1 VASRRRPSNSEAGR
15 GGAGGDAATA
25 VPSVSEPIRMSD
37 SAPRQRHAA
46 SLPSLAPAGAREGSR
61 GGAGAAP
68 RTRPAAARL
77 LRERLDASSRVLV
90 LGAGGWFGSTALD
103 LLADAATG
111 AQLLALT
118 GRPRWSVVNG
128 RRWRLSGWDTGAVV
142 RFAPTHV
149 VNCAFLTRD
158 LVASR
163 SRERYISDNVKLSA
177 RFLQTLELP
186 SLRAAVTVSSG
197 AALAATAGLP
207 ELETEPYG
215 YLKRVEELL
224 AHAVAAERAVPVTV
238 CRAWSVTGPFVTR
251 PREYAFS
258 DLVAQAGEGSLRL
271 RSAHQVWRRYVGV
284 DELLGVALALAHDGS
299 SGTLESGG
307 PLVELGELALLVAHE
322 LAVEE
327 RVERPAPNGQPADHY
342 HSDGSSWRE
351 ACRRLG
357 YLPATLEEQIR
368 GVADALLADR
378 SALRGRSKLTHSGK
392 AAA

>member
-1 VASRRRPSNSEAGR
+1 MASPKRPSSSEAGR
-15 GGAGGDAATA
+15 G
-25 VPSVSEPIRMSD
+25 
-37 SAPRQRHAA
+37 
-46 SLPSLAPAGAREGSR
+46 R
-61 GGAGAAP
+61 GGARART

-77 LRERLDASSRVLV
+77 LQGRLDASSRVLV

-103 LLADAATG
+103 LLASAGTG

-128 RRWRLSGWDTGAVV
+128 QRWHLEGWDTGAVA

-149 VNCAFLTRD
+149 VNCAFLTRE
-158 LVASR
+158 LAASR
-163 SRERYISDNVKLSA
+163 SRERYVSENVQLSA

-197 AALAATAGLP
+197 AALAAGGALP
-207 ELETEPYG
+207 ELEVEPYG

-224 AHAVAAERAVPVTV
+224 AHAVAAERGVPLSV
-238 CRAWSVTGPFVTR
+238 CRAWSVSGPFVGR

-258 DLVAQAGEGSLRL
+258 DLVAQAGEGRLRL
-271 RSAHQVWRRYVGV
+271 HSTHQVWRRYVGV
-284 DELLGVALALAHDGS
+284 DELLAVSLALAHDGS

-322 LAVEE
+322 LAVDEQ
-327 RVERPAPNGQPADHY
+327 VERPDPSGDATDHY
-342 HSDGSSWRE
+342 HSDGSSWRA

-368 GVADALLADR
+368 AVADALLSERLAG
-378 SALRGRSKLTHSGK
+378 RGMPSGAHSSK